1 MPDPTVDIH
10 PDVLAVDVQEI
21 ANYIAMD
28 NEAAADR
35 VLAEIEATYA
45 TLALD
50 PMMGTE
56 RHPIRR
62 SLKGIRMFVVT
73 EYPNYLIYYRPLP
86 DNTGVRIL
94 YVMHAARDAATFAKE
109 QRRQ

>member
-1 MPDPTVDIH
+1 MADPKVDIH
-10 PDVLAVDVQEI
+10 PDVLAFDVQGI

-28 NEAAADR
+28 NETAADH

-45 TLALD
+45 TLALN

-56 RHPIRR
+56 RHPIRS
-62 SLKGIRMFVVT
+62 SLKGIRMLVVT

-109 QRRQ
+109 HRRQ

>member
-10 PDVLAVDVQEI
+10 PDVLAVDLQEI

-35 VLAEIEATYA
+35 VLAEIEATYT

-50 PMMGTE
+50 PMIGTV
-56 RHPIRR
+56 RHPVRR
-62 SLKGIRMFVVT
+62 SLTGIRMFVVT
-73 EYPNYLIYYRPLP
+73 EFPNYLIYYRPLP

-94 YVMHAARDAATFAKE
+94 YVMHAARDAATFAKKH
-109 QRRQ
+109 RRQ

>member
-1 MPDPTVDIH
+1 MPEPKVDIH

-28 NEAAADR
+28 NEAAAER

-45 TLALD
+45 ALALD
-50 PMMGTE
+50 PMMGTV
-56 RHPIRR
+56 RHPVRR

-73 EYPNYLIYYRPLP
+73 KYPNYIIYYRPLSG
-86 DNTGVRIL
+86 NTGVRIL

-109 QRRQ
+109 HRRQ

>member
-1 MPDPTVDIH
+1 MPETMVEIH

-35 VLAEIEATYA
+35 VLAEIDRTYA

-50 PMMGTE
+50 PMMGTNI
-56 RHPIRR
+56 IR
-62 SLKGIRMFVVT
+62 FVV
-73 EYPNYLIYYRPLP
+73 RS
-86 DNTGVRIL
+86 
-94 YVMHAARDAATFAKE
+94 
-109 QRRQ
+109 